1 VALDRH
7 CERSEAIH
15 GRHKM
20 DCFVASLLAMT
31 GLKEATMQVLAAAG
45 IAVSMVLF
53 AGCAKAADQK
63 MTIAVFTKNLTN
75 PAYEAFRIAA
85 DKIAAATGAKIQHY
99 VPKQPDNVDEQKAMV
114 EQVLKDRPDAVIFI
128 PVDDVAMIDSVKKL
142 NEAKIPVVLVS
153 NPLLG
158 SFVTYVGADD
168 FEIGY
173 RQARYLF
180 DTLGGKGKIVVI
192 EGIPVAPTNRERVR
206 GYKRALAEFPG
217 IEVLASGVGNYQQP
231 DARRVMAKFLSDYPQ
246 IDAVLSANDGMAL
259 GALEALKEANRT
271 SLVIGINGILPAVKL
286 IETGAILASVDFN
299 MFKIGCTATRAA
311 LRHLKGEVLPEK
323 ILLPAEIIDKTNYKA
338 WLVPVNQQDCP
349 EWGDVV
355 R

>member
-1 VALDRH
+1 MH
-7 CERSEAIH
+7 
-15 GRHKM
+15 
-20 DCFVASLLAMT
+20 
-31 GLKEATMQVLAAAG
+31 KEAAMQVLAAAG
-45 IAVSMVLF
+45 VAVSMVLF
-53 AGCAKAADQK
+53 ASLAKAANEK

-85 DKIAAATGAKIQHY
+85 DKVAGATGAKIQHF

-114 EQVLKDRPDAVIFI
+114 EQVLKDRPDVVIFI

-153 NPLLG
+153 NPLPG

-180 DTLGGKGKIVVI
+180 DKLGGKAKIVVI

-206 GYKRALAEFPG
+206 GYKRALSEFPG

-231 DARRVMAKFLSDYPQ
+231 DAKRVMERFLKDYPE
-246 IDAVLSANDGMAL
+246 IGAVLSANDGMAL
-259 GALEALKEANRT
+259 GALEALNEANRT
-271 SLVIGINGILPAVKL
+271 SVVIGINGILPAVRL

-311 LRHLKGEVLPEK
+311 VRYLKGEPLPEK

-338 WLVPVNQQDCP
+338 WLVPVNQQTCP
-349 EWGDVV
+349 EWSEVS

>member
-1 VALDRH
+1 MRK
-7 CERSEAIH
+7 C
-15 GRHKM
+15 
-20 DCFVASLLAMT
+20 AS
-31 GLKEATMQVLAAAG
+31 GNDGSKKEAAMQILAAAVV
-45 IAVSMVLF
+45 AVSMVLF
-53 AGCAKAADQK
+53 AGYAKAADEK

-85 DKIAAATGAKIQHY
+85 DKVAGATGAKIQHY

-128 PVDDVAMIDSVKKL
+128 PVDDVAMIPSVKKL

-153 NPLLG
+153 NPLPG

-173 RQARYLF
+173 KQARYLF
-180 DTLGGKGKIVVI
+180 DKLGGKAKIVVI
-192 EGIPVAPTNRERVR
+192 EGIPVAPTNRDRVR
-206 GYKRALAEFPG
+206 GYKRAFAEYPG
-217 IEVLASGVGNYQQP
+217 IEILASGVGNYQQP
-231 DARRVMAKFLSDYPQ
+231 DANRVMAKFLGDYPQ

-271 SLVIGINGILPAVKL
+271 SIVIGINGILPAVKL
-286 IETGAILASVDFN
+286 IETGALLASVDFN

-311 LRHLKGEVLPEK
+311 VRHLKGEKLPEK
-323 ILLPAEIIDKTNYKA
+323 ILLPAEIIDKANYKA
-338 WLVPVNQQDCP
+338 WLVPVKEQSCP

>member
-1 VALDRH
+1 
-7 CERSEAIH
+7 
-15 GRHKM
+15 
-20 DCFVASLLAMT
+20 
-31 GLKEATMQVLAAAG
+31 
-45 IAVSMVLF
+45 
-53 AGCAKAADQK
+53 

-85 DKIAAATGAKIQHY
+85 DQIAHSTGARVVHF

-128 PVDDVAMIDSVKKL
+128 PVDDVAMVDSVKRL

-153 NPLLG
+153 NPLPG

-173 RQARYLF
+173 REARYLF
-180 DTLGGKGKIVVI
+180 EKLGAKGKIVVI
-192 EGIPVAPTNRERVR
+192 EGTPAAPTNRERMR
-206 GYKRALAEFPG
+206 GYQRAFAEFPG
-217 IEVLASGVGNYQQP
+217 IQVLGSGIGNYQQP
-231 DARRVMAKFLSDYPQ
+231 DAKRVMEKFLREYPQ
-246 IDAVLSANDGMAL
+246 IDAVLSTNDGMAL

-271 SLVIGINGILPAVKL
+271 SVVIGINGILPAVKQ
-286 IETGAILASVDFN
+286 IEAGAILASVDFN

-311 LRHLKGEVLPEK
+311 IRHLKHEPLPEK
-323 ILLPAEIIDKTNYKA
+323 VMLPAEIIDKTNYKA
-338 WLVPVNQQDCP
+338 WLVPVDQRSCP
-349 EWGDVV
+349 EWSEVV